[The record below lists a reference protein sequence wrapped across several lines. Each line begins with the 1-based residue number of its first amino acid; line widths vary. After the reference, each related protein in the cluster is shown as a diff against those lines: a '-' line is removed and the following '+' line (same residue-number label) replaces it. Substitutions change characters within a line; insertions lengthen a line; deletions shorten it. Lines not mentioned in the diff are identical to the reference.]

1 MRQALTRSAI
11 ALLLVAGL
19 FLAVSP
25 PATRAAGFPLVE
37 VTAVDYDAT
46 LSHNIPN
53 LVVVLDRA
61 VHDVPF
67 WDFYQRTGGLTRWGY
82 PASEV
87 FEETSRTLSQYYQR
101 GVLDWKPTPTGRY
114 RLQRRLVWDFLGG
127 GAGGAPD
134 LGVEPALPN
143 PHAGVP
149 TGPWA
154 HKVSNWSIEG
164 QWVGFRD
171 AFERLGGVDALGYP
185 KSEARRDDHPQAVL
199 RMPGSTPGFVRQYF
213 QAGVLEF
220 HPDAAQ
226 PVKLALLGD
235 RVRDRRYPAEAWRE
249 LLPFQRAVPLAV
261 GLHRLRVVAPAETTP
276 PVGTSRLSFTAAG
289 DYGAT
294 PATDATLR
302 AIARTDASFHLAL
315 GDLSYGHVTPEAAW
329 CAYVKSLVGSTRPFE
344 LVAGNHDTSAGSH
357 IREFARCLPDRL
369 GAVGD
374 YPLQYY
380 LDIQDLARIIVMS
393 PGILLDGATP
403 ENETSDAAHRWVANT
418 IDEARAASIPWVIVA
433 MHRVC
438 LSAERPR
445 CEIGSDLVNLLI
457 AKRVDLVLRA
467 RDHSYQRS
475 RQLRVSATCP
485 RIDPTAFNAHCLVSD
500 PASRSYTKG
509 AGTILLTVGTAGR
522 PLRNIDPNQP
532 DAGFF
537 ATWMGANVE
546 PTHGFVRVAVTATD
560 LTANF
565 MPTTAGGYRDWFAL
579 IAARDA

>member
-1 MRQALTRSAI
+1 MRLSGLRPALTRTAI

-19 FLAVSP
+19 VLAVSP

-46 LSHNIPN
+46 LGHNIPS

-61 VHDVPF
+61 VHDVAF

-82 PASEV
+82 PTSEV

-101 GVLDWKPTPTGRY
+101 GVLDWKPTPAGRY

-127 GAGGAPD
+127 GTGGAPD
-134 LGVEPALPN
+134 LGVEPTLTN
-143 PHAGVP
+143 PHAGAP

-164 QWVGFRD
+164 QWVGFQD
-171 AFERLGGVDALGYP
+171 AFKRLGGVDALGYP

-235 RVRDRRYPAEAWRE
+235 LIRDRQYPAEAWRE
-249 LLPFQRAVPLAV
+249 LVPFQRAAPLAV
-261 GLHRLRVVAPAETTP
+261 GMHRLPVVTPA
-276 PVGTSRLSFTAAG
+276 GTSRVSFTAAG
-289 DYGAT
+289 DYGTTLAS
-294 PATDATLR
+294 AATLR
-302 AIARTDASFHLAL
+302 AIAGTDASFHLAL
-315 GDLSYGHVTPEAAW
+315 GDLSYGHVTPETAW
-329 CAYVKSLVGSTRPFE
+329 CDYVKALVGPTLPFQ
-344 LVAGNHDTSAGSH
+344 LVAGNHDTTAGSH

-380 LDIQDLARIIVMS
+380 LDIQGLVRIIVMS
-393 PGILLDGATP
+393 PGILLDGAAP
-403 ENETSDAAHRWVANT
+403 ENETSGASHRWVANT
-418 IDEARAASIPWVIVA
+418 IDEARTASIPWVIVA
-433 MHRVC
+433 MHRGC
-438 LSAERPR
+438 LSAERPG

-467 RDHSYQRS
+467 HDHSYQRS
-475 RQLRVSATCP
+475 GQLRVSATCP
-485 RIDPTAFNAHCLVSD
+485 RIEPTSFNAHCLISD

-509 AGTILLTVGTAGR
+509 EGTILLTVGTAGR
-522 PLRNIDPNQP
+522 RLRNIDPNQP

-560 LTANF
+560 LTAYF
-565 MPTTAGGYRDWFAL
+565 MPTTPGEYRDWFAV
-579 IAARDA
+579 ISGRDA